1 MTNLKP
7 NKYYYI
13 KHKYPERTIDRKLEK
28 GWAGSCSYDVAEVL
42 CDVPTYEEYCI
53 ERKMIMDLS
62 EENEK
67 LKELLKECIPYFN
80 ALVEKRLKLEYIPQV
95 YEFLTKI
102 DEALR

>member
-53 ERKMIMDLS
+53 ERKLIMDLS

-95 YEFLTKI
+95 YELLSKI
-102 DEALR
+102 NEVLK

>member
-53 ERKMIMDLS
+53 ERKLIMDLS
-62 EENEK
+62 EENAQ
-67 LKELLKECIPYFN
+67 LKELLKECRHIIGIEKDFATCHFEEYT
-80 ALVEKRLKLEYIPQV
+80 LVEL
-95 YEFLTKI
+95 LTKI
-102 DEALR
+102 NEVLK